1 MSGSRAWMVLG
12 VLVGASLVAG
22 RAVEAAADVRFDKDF
37 LAGIIEKLP
46 PVAFQTPGQLRGMVH
61 DFRLI
66 AIEARARQLVV
77 TCRIDGAFRAP
88 VNGPI
93 TDRVARSPQTPEGW
107 RKFSFDVRSRVNVE
121 PGGDA
126 APRFRIVIDEVK
138 RRELDGFSGIIAKV
152 LGQFFDEL
160 VTQLANGRASRLSE
174 ELNAEIVRRVAL
186 FKEYGVFYGIEYS
199 PGELVLHFDLTRL
212 RSEGI
217 AGYVFTKPQPGSVP
231 LYRWLHPGDHSH
243 YYTLRP
249 GAPDRPRAVLEGV
262 ACYVLDHREPDT
274 VPFYR
279 WSNPRDHLYTTAP
292 DGEHVSRLG
301 YRPRGIT
308 CYIYHDP
315 KPGTV
320 PLYRFF
326 DPSRRQHF
334 YTTHAFA
341 EFLK

>member
-1 MSGSRAWMVLG
+1 M
-12 VLVGASLVAG
+12 
-22 RAVEAAADVRFDKDF
+22 
-37 LAGIIEKLP
+37 
-46 PVAFQTPGQLRGMVH
+46 
-61 DFRLI
+61 
-66 AIEARARQLVV
+66 
-77 TCRIDGAFRAP
+77 
-88 VNGPI
+88 
-93 TDRVARSPQTPEGW
+93 
-107 RKFSFDVRSRVNVE
+107 RSRVNVE

-249 GAPDRPRAVLEGV
+249 GDPDRPRRSSRVSPATCWTI
-262 ACYVLDHREPDT
+262 A
-274 VPFYR
+274 
-279 WSNPRDHLYTTAP
+279 NPT
-292 DGEHVSRLG
+292 
-301 YRPRGIT
+301 
-308 CYIYHDP
+308 
-315 KPGTV
+315 
-320 PLYRFF
+320 
-326 DPSRRQHF
+326 PSRSIAGR
-334 YTTHAFA
+334 THATTCIPPRPTA
-341 EFLK
+341 STSAASGIGPEGSPATSTTIPSRELSLSTASSTRAVASISTRRMPSPSS